1 VGNESYTRAW
11 AALLL
16 ALAALSWGGNYV
28 LARAVAW
35 EVPPAGLSVFRWLVG
50 LMVLLP
56 FGWRHLQADRKLL
69 ATHWKPVVL
78 LSLAGGAAFG
88 ILQFAALKYT
98 TAVNGGLI
106 GAMSPLLITAAG
118 AILFGD
124 RLGAGQA
131 GGLALSIGGA
141 LVVVFQGSLARLHAF
156 SVSLGDMLVL
166 VNLVIWAAYTVCLRF
181 KPPVHWLSFTIV
193 LAAVSMLASVPLAL
207 VEHALGERLRF
218 SPATLGA
225 IAYTGL
231 VSSAIAYA
239 AWNHGVAVLGSHRA
253 GLFLNLIPV
262 FSIAVAWSLLG
273 EAIELYHAVGIALI
287 FAGIWVATAEPR
299 PAVADRE

>member
-1 VGNESYTRAW
+1 VSKVSYARAW

-28 LARAVAW
+28 LARAVAG

-50 LMVLLP
+50 LLVLLP
-56 FGWRHLQADRKLL
+56 FGWRHLQRDWRLL
-69 ATHWKPVVL
+69 AAHWKPVVL
-78 LSLAGGAAFG
+78 LALAGGAAFG
-88 ILQFAALKYT
+88 MLQFAALKYT

-118 AILFGD
+118 AVLFGD
-124 RLGAGQA
+124 RLGVGQV
-131 GGLALSIGGA
+131 GGVILSIGGA

-166 VNLVIWAAYTVCLRF
+166 LNLVIWAGYTVCLRF

-193 LAAVSMLASVPLAL
+193 LAAVSMAASIPLAL
-207 VEHALGERLRF
+207 LEDVLGEHLRY
-218 SPATLGA
+218 SPATFGA

-231 VSSAIAYA
+231 VSSAVAYA

-262 FSIAVAWSLLG
+262 FSIAVAWSVLG
-273 EAIELYHAVGIALI
+273 EPIERYHAIGIGLI
-287 FAGIWVATAEPR
+287 FAGIWVATGEPR
-299 PAVADRE
+299 PAIADRE